1 MINKKDFES
10 CIKWIITNQ
19 DSSGAIFWD
28 EGKKFDAWD
37 HSECLI
43 DLAIFGEWQSFKK
56 GIDFL
61 INECN

>member
-1 MINKKDFES
+1 MINKKDFEG

-43 DLAIFGEWQSFKK
+43 ALAIFGEWKSFKK
-56 GIDFL
+56 V
-61 INECN
+61 